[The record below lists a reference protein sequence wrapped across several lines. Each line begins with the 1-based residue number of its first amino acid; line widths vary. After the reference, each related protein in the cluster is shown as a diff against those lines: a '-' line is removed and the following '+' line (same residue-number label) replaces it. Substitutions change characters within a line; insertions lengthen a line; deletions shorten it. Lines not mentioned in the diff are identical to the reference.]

1 VLAVT
6 LKKKDDNPPSPDPP
20 GHQPDPPTP
29 EHFNPYE
36 FDENSLTEGPSFA
49 SGIIRY
55 SKSLEKEDKTNLTA
69 SDLN

>member
-6 LKKKDDNPPSPDPP
+6 LKKKDDDNKPEP
-20 GHQPDPPTP
+20 GPQPDPPTP
-29 EHFNPYE
+29 RNFNPYE

-55 SKSLEKEDKTNLTA
+55 SKSLEKEDKANLMA